1 MGFLDN
7 AIGEQ
12 YKKAVKGQFNIAAM
26 ELLIERGED
35 GVSRRELVNLN
46 IMQRLENEFGAE
58 NVDVDND
65 KEQQTYVGEV
75 MKTAKM
81 QAEAY
86 ITQTSNHRSFNGWAA
101 KNDIM
106 YVMKWTSNKS
116 KIWLEASEV
125 AGVDTS
131 KVTVESVESIEEA

>member
-7 AIGEQ
+7 AINEQ

-26 ELLIERGED
+26 ELLIEAGED
-35 GVSRRELVNLN
+35 GCTRRELVNLN

-58 NVDVDND
+58 NIDVDND
-65 KEQQTYVGEV
+65 VAQQTYIGEV
-75 MKTAKM
+75 MKTSKM

-86 ITQTSNHRSFNGWAA
+86 ITQTNNHRRFNGWAA

-106 YVMKWTSNKS
+106 YVMKWTANKS

-131 KVTVESVESIEEA
+131 KIEASTDEITEA